1 MEVARCG
8 HQGDGRAEASGGRPA
23 GAVLSPDP
31 TCGWGLGL
39 STLGGRARPCGD
51 PRIAA
56 AAQFTICLSTR
67 AVWQPSVRRRCLC
80 LQQVPAVGG
89 VMIYYLE
96 ACQDVTLSL
105 CPGVLPPLI
114 LGLVEAGKWQSH
126 KDGQL
131 HASRFCASAAFP
143 GPRLLPR
150 ESQGPLRCRE
160 DASGSQWPRTG
171 PEDRTGAQRG
181 WTGRGAQA
189 FSLFQG
195 RSGVFPMVVGSCD
208 SHP

>member
-67 AVWQPSVRRRCLC
+67 AVWQPS
-80 LQQVPAVGG
+80 GG
-89 VMIYYLE
+89 DVSVCSRSLPLE
-96 ACQDVTLSL
+96 
-105 CPGVLPPLI
+105 
-114 LGLVEAGKWQSH
+114 GLVLIMW
-126 KDGQL
+126 
-131 HASRFCASAAFP
+131 
-143 GPRLLPR
+143 RL
-150 ESQGPLRCRE
+150 
-160 DASGSQWPRTG
+160 ART
-171 PEDRTGAQRG
+171 
-181 WTGRGAQA
+181 
-189 FSLFQG
+189 
-195 RSGVFPMVVGSCD
+195 
-208 SHP
+208 